1 MKHGTVEFGLAG
13 SVSGNCS
20 FVDANVE
27 AGCALMTDR
36 FRSSMPGRRGKDI
49 GGAGIGHVHRY
60 GKLRTWISE
69 RGDGPC
75 RPATNARW
83 WRPVGTAPWYEA
95 AGGLVWVLAAFD
107 RRA

>member
-69 RGDGPC
+69 RGMVRADPPQM
-75 RPATNARW
+75 R
-83 WRPVGTAPWYEA
+83 
-95 AGGLVWVLAAFD
+95 AGGARSARHLV
-107 RRA
+107 